1 MPEVWHGA
9 RLEGER
15 NRCVAANRRQ
25 FAAHFRLIRPCDE
38 LFAKFALHF
47 ARMSEDVVQRPILV
61 QQTHGGFVADAGD
74 AGDVVAA
81 VSRQPLPVHHLLR
94 REAIHFVHHGGCKV
108 RRFADALAGEQH
120 LRCIGH
126 QLERIAVAG
135 QDDGADPGVL
145 TQFGQ
150 RAEKIVRLPALQGE
164 NLDAHFRQQ
173 RPNGGELLA
182 QFIRRCGASRFVVRI
197 CRVAERR
204 RVFIEADREI
214 AGVFV

>member
-1 MPEVWHGA
+1 MPEVRHGA

-38 LFAKFALHF
+38 FFAEFALHF
-47 ARMSEDVVQRPILV
+47 ARMCEDIVQRPVLV
-61 QQTHGGFVADAGD
+61 QQAHGGFVADAGD

-81 VSRQPLPVHHLLR
+81 VPRQPLPVHHLLR

-108 RRFADALAGEQH
+108 RRFADAFAGEQH
-120 LRCIGH
+120 LRRIGH
-126 QLERIAVAG
+126 QLERVAVAG
-135 QDDGADPGVL
+135 QNDGADPGVL

-150 RAEKIVRLPALQGE
+150 RAEQIVRLPALQGE

-182 QFIRRCGASRFVVRI
+182 QFIRRRGASRFVVRI
-197 CRVAERR
+197 CRVTERR
-204 RVFIEADREI
+204 RVLIEADREI